1 LNKSSNHSPDIL
13 SLEKRTFSL
22 HLISQFFHGI
32 AFGTLLLQDI
42 ILKKSLFASNFE
54 ITLLVFLTSSAFL
67 FSIYGVEMIN
77 RSNNPAKTIIIMA
90 ALSKI
95 FLLFIPL
102 FENAGFF
109 IFCIAVMSYID
120 SMIRPTWNTV
130 YKHNYTEENRSK
142 LYSYASSLFT
152 IVLLV
157 IITLFGQL
165 LDVDYKVYKIFYPLS
180 GITDFVSLYILA
192 KLVSTSNGDY
202 MKGVRKFGAGV
213 SFKLIEDILI
223 LPVRNLKR
231 IFKVNKPFFR
241 FERNFFFYGMA
252 LMIASPAIPIYLV
265 RELNFDYSPISIA
278 KGLAFHVAMII
289 FTPLMGKMHGS
300 GKPAK
305 FCGYVFSSLVL
316 YPVLLILL
324 KYLNIGF
331 LFFSNDMM
339 LFITFFIFGISMSG
353 VILSWNLSS
362 IYYAPAAEVSNYQ
375 AVHITLTGIRGIF
388 SPFIGFAVMELF
400 SISVTFIVSALLFLF
415 AGIMMF
421 FESRRDD

>member
-1 LNKSSNHSPDIL
+1 
-13 SLEKRTFSL
+13 
-22 HLISQFFHGI
+22 
-32 AFGTLLLQDI
+32 
-42 ILKKSLFASNFE
+42 
-54 ITLLVFLTSSAFL
+54 
-67 FSIYGVEMIN
+67 MIN

-165 LDVDYKVYKIFYPLS
+165 LDVDYKVYKIFYPLA

>member
-1 LNKSSNHSPDIL
+1 MNKSSNQSPAIL
-13 SLEKRTFSL
+13 SLEKRTFTL

-42 ILKKSLFASNFE
+42 ILKKSLFASDFE
-54 ITLLVFLTSSAFL
+54 ITLLIFLTSSAFL

-77 RSNNPAKTIIIMA
+77 RSNNPAMTIIIMA
-90 ALSKI
+90 AASKI

-102 FENAGFF
+102 FEDAGFF

-120 SMIRPTWNTV
+120 SMIRPTWNAV
-130 YKHNYTEENRSK
+130 YKHNYTEEKRSK
-142 LYSYASSLFT
+142 LYSYDSSLFT

-165 LDVDYKVYKIFYPLS
+165 LDVDYKVYKIFYPLA
-180 GITDFVSLYILA
+180 GITDFVSLFILA
-192 KLVSTSNGDY
+192 KLVSTSNVDY
-202 MKGVRKFGAGV
+202 LKKVKNFSANI
-213 SFKLIEDILI
+213 SFKLIKDVLI
-223 LPVRNLKR
+223 LPVRNLMR

-252 LMIASPAIPIYLV
+252 IMIASPAIPIYLV

-289 FTPLMGKMHGS
+289 FTPLMGRMHGS

-316 YPVLLILL
+316 FPVLLVLI
-324 KYLNIGF
+324 KYLDNGF
-331 LFFSNDMM
+331 IFLSNDMM

-388 SPFIGFAVMELF
+388 SPFIGFALMELF
-400 SISVTFIVSALLFLF
+400 SIRVTFIVSALLFLF

-421 FESRRDD
+421 FESRKDG

>member
-1 LNKSSNHSPDIL
+1 LNKSSNQSPAIL
-13 SLEKRTFSL
+13 SLEKRTFTL

-42 ILKKSLFASNFE
+42 ILKKSLFASDFE
-54 ITLLVFLTSSAFL
+54 ITLLIFLTSSAFL

-77 RSNNPAKTIIIMA
+77 RSNNPAMTIIIMA
-90 ALSKI
+90 AASKI

-102 FENAGFF
+102 FEDAGFF

-120 SMIRPTWNTV
+120 SMIRPTWNAV
-130 YKHNYTEENRSK
+130 YKHNYTEEKRSK

-165 LDVDYKVYKIFYPLS
+165 LDVDYKVYKIFYPLA
-180 GITDFVSLYILA
+180 GITDFVSLFILA
-192 KLVSTSNGDY
+192 KLVSTSNVDY
-202 MKGVRKFGAGV
+202 LKKVKNFSANI
-213 SFKLIEDILI
+213 SFKLIKDVLI
-223 LPVRNLKR
+223 LPVRNLMR

-252 LMIASPAIPIYLV
+252 IMIASPAIPIYLV

-289 FTPLMGKMHGS
+289 FTPLMGRMHGS

-316 YPVLLILL
+316 FPVLLVLI
-324 KYLNIGF
+324 KYLDNGF
-331 LFFSNDMM
+331 LFLSNDMI
-339 LFITFFIFGISMSG
+339 LFITFFVFGISMSG

-362 IYYAPAAEVSNYQ
+362 IYYAPVAEVSNYQ

-388 SPFIGFAVMELF
+388 SPFIGFALMELF
-400 SISVTFIVSALLFLF
+400 SIRVTFIVSALLFLF

-421 FESRRDD
+421 FESRRND

>member
-1 LNKSSNHSPDIL
+1 MNKSSDQSPAIQ
-13 SLEKRTFSL
+13 SLEKRTFTL

-42 ILKKSLFASNFE
+42 ILKKSLFASDFE
-54 ITLLVFLTSSAFL
+54 ITLLIFLTSSAFL

-77 RSNNPAKTIIIMA
+77 RSNNPAMTIIIMA
-90 ALSKI
+90 AASKV

-102 FENAGFF
+102 FEDAGFF
-109 IFCIAVMSYID
+109 IFCIAVMSFID
-120 SMIRPTWNTV
+120 SMIRPTWNAV

-165 LDVDYKVYKIFYPLS
+165 LDVDYKVYKIFYPLA
-180 GITDFVSLYILA
+180 GITDFISLYILA
-192 KLVSTSNGDY
+192 KLVSKGNGDY
-202 MKGVRKFGAGV
+202 LKKVKKFGAGI

-223 LPVRNLKR
+223 LPVRNLMR

-265 RELNFDYSPISIA
+265 QELNFDYSPISIA

-289 FTPLMGKMHGS
+289 FTPLMGRMHGS

-316 YPVLLILL
+316 YPVLLIFI
-324 KYLNIGF
+324 KYLDNGF
-331 LFFSNDMM
+331 LFISNDMM

-388 SPFIGFAVMELF
+388 SPFIGFAIMKLF
-400 SISVTFIVSALLFLF
+400 SISVTFVVSALLFLF

-421 FESRRDD
+421 LESRRKD

>member
-1 LNKSSNHSPDIL
+1 LNKSSNQSPAIL
-13 SLEKRTFSL
+13 SLEKRTFTL

-42 ILKKSLFASNFE
+42 ILKKSLFASDFE
-54 ITLLVFLTSSAFL
+54 ITLLIFLTSSAFL

-77 RSNNPAKTIIIMA
+77 RSNNPAMTIIIMA
-90 ALSKI
+90 AASKI

-102 FENAGFF
+102 FEDAGFF

-120 SMIRPTWNTV
+120 SMIRPTWNAV
-130 YKHNYTEENRSK
+130 YKHNYTEEKRSK

-165 LDVDYKVYKIFYPLS
+165 LDVDYKVYKIFYPLA

-202 MKGVRKFGAGV
+202 LKKVKNFSAGI
-213 SFKLIEDILI
+213 SFKLIKDVLI
-223 LPVRNLKR
+223 LPVRNLMR

-252 LMIASPAIPIYLV
+252 IMIASPAIPIYLV

-289 FTPLMGKMHGS
+289 FTPLMGRMHGS

-316 YPVLLILL
+316 FPVLLVLI
-324 KYLNIGF
+324 KYLDNGF
-331 LFFSNDMM
+331 LF
-339 LFITFFIFGISMSG
+339 L
-353 VILSWNLSS
+353 
-362 IYYAPAAEVSNYQ
+362 SNYLLC
-375 AVHITLTGIRGIF
+375 TRCRGF
-388 SPFIGFAVMELF
+388 
-400 SISVTFIVSALLFLF
+400 
-415 AGIMMF
+415 
-421 FESRRDD
+421 

>member
-1 LNKSSNHSPDIL
+1 MNKSSNQSPAIL
-13 SLEKRTFSL
+13 SLEKRTFTL

-42 ILKKSLFASNFE
+42 ILKKSLFASDFE
-54 ITLLVFLTSSAFL
+54 ITLLIFLTSSAFL

-77 RSNNPAKTIIIMA
+77 RSNNPAMTIIIMA
-90 ALSKI
+90 AASKI

-102 FENAGFF
+102 FEDAGFF

-120 SMIRPTWNTV
+120 SMIRPTWNAV
-130 YKHNYTEENRSK
+130 YKHNYTEEKRSK

-165 LDVDYKVYKIFYPLS
+165 LDVDYKVYKIFYPLA
-180 GITDFVSLYILA
+180 GITDFVSLFILA
-192 KLVSTSNGDY
+192 KLVSTSNVDY
-202 MKGVRKFGAGV
+202 LKKVKNFSANI
-213 SFKLIEDILI
+213 SFKLIKDVLI
-223 LPVRNLKR
+223 LPVRNLMR

-252 LMIASPAIPIYLV
+252 IMIASPAIPIYLV

-289 FTPLMGKMHGS
+289 FTPLMGRMHGS

-305 FCGYVFSSLVL
+305 FCGYIFSSLVL
-316 YPVLLILL
+316 FPVLLVLI
-324 KYLNIGF
+324 KYLDNGF
-331 LFFSNDMM
+331 LFLSNDMI
-339 LFITFFIFGISMSG
+339 LFITFFVFGISMSG

-362 IYYAPAAEVSNYQ
+362 IYYAPVAEVSNYQ

-388 SPFIGFAVMELF
+388 SPFIGFALMELF
-400 SISVTFIVSALLFLF
+400 SIRVTFIVSALLFLF

-421 FESRRDD
+421 FESRRND

>member
-1 LNKSSNHSPDIL
+1 LNKSSDQSPAIL
-13 SLEKRTFSL
+13 SLEKRTFTL

-32 AFGTLLLQDI
+32 AFGTLVLQDI
-42 ILKKSLFASNFE
+42 ILKKSLFASDFE

-77 RSNNPAKTIIIMA
+77 RSNNPAMTIIIMA
-90 ALSKI
+90 AASKI

-102 FENAGFF
+102 FEDAGFF
-109 IFCIAVMSYID
+109 IFCIAVMSFID
-120 SMIRPTWNTV
+120 SMIRPTWNAV

-165 LDVDYKVYKIFYPLS
+165 LDVDYKVYKIFYPLA
-180 GITDFVSLYILA
+180 GVTDFISLYILA
-192 KLVSTSNGDY
+192 KLVSKGNGDY
-202 MKGVRKFGAGV
+202 LKKVKKFGAGI

-223 LPVRNLKR
+223 LPVRNLMR

-265 RELNFDYSPISIA
+265 QELNFDYSPISIA

-289 FTPLMGKMHGS
+289 FTPLMGRMHGS

-316 YPVLLILL
+316 YPVLLIFI
-324 KYLNIGF
+324 KYLDNGF
-331 LFFSNDMM
+331 LFISNDMM

-388 SPFIGFAVMELF
+388 SPFIGFAIMKLF
-400 SISVTFIVSALLFLF
+400 SISVTFVVSALLFLF

-421 FESRRDD
+421 LESRRKD